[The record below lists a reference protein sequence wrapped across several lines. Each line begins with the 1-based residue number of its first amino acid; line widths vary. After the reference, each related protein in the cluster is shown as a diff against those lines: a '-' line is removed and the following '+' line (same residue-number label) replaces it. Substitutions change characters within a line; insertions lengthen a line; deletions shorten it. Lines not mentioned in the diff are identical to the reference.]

1 MSARQKDVLNLYL
14 DGYPGKLTAKNWAK
28 HSKVSPD
35 TAMRDIKDLVEKD
48 ILVPQQGRVRD
59 VSYGIRCSDSALFVP
74 TPES

>member
-1 MSARQKDVLNLYL
+1 
-14 DGYPGKLTAKNWAK
+14 
-28 HSKVSPD
+28 
-35 TAMRDIKDLVEKD
+35 MRDIKDLVEKD